1 MSSTSPFLPGGS
13 YQASSTITSVTL
25 SATCMNLKQQP
36 VQSVLTY
43 TPAQLQGICD
53 IANENGVL
61 TLIQGSSSPVN
72 TGNQFIPAGS
82 YQNSSPNISIQL
94 AANCKTA
101 NGSQSLA
108 STVSYTAATAANLTD
123 IENTNGSLELCS

>member
-1 MSSTSPFLPGGS
+1 MTSTSPFLPGGS
-13 YQASSTITSVTL
+13 YQASSTITSVSL
-25 SATCMNLKQQP
+25 SATCLNSKQQS

-43 TPAQLQGICD
+43 TPAQLQGVCD

-82 YQNSSPNISIQL
+82 YQNSSTNISIQL